1 MKLLYLR
8 SASRYKAMAIRCQLS
23 DVVSGIVAI
32 SIHAVRATR
41 INHVS
46 VSARD
51 LAESVRFYAEVLGM
65 EPVATPDFGFPVQW
79 MRLGDVQLHLFE
91 HLQRDA
97 PVSHHFAIEVDDF
110 PAVLRYVR
118 EHGIEDRTTFGH
130 WLYRLP
136 DGAAQLYLRDPGGN
150 LVEVDAPDADAIDP
164 ELTAEI
170 RPLPRPQTGDAA
182 RASLWVR

>member
-1 MKLLYLR
+1 M
-8 SASRYKAMAIRCQLS
+8 
-23 DVVSGIVAI
+23 
-32 SIHAVRATR
+32 RATR

-51 LAESVRFYAEVLGM
+51 LADSVGFYADVLGM
-65 EPVATPDFGFPVQW
+65 EPVATPNFGFPVQW

-91 HLQRDA
+91 QPERDA

-110 PAVLRYVR
+110 AAVLRYVR
-118 EHGIEDRTTFGH
+118 DRGIEDRTTFGH

-150 LVEVDAPDADAIDP
+150 LVEVDFPDADEIDSA
-164 ELTAEI
+164 LTVEI
-170 RPLPRPQTGDAA
+170 RPLPLPQTGEAA
-182 RASLWVR
+182 RATLWTAPASGATPCRT

>member
-1 MKLLYLR
+1 VSELVGVLTR
-8 SASRYKAMAIRCQLS
+8 SVSTRIR
-23 DVVSGIVAI
+23 V
-32 SIHAVRATR
+32 VRATR

-46 VSARD
+46 VSARN
-51 LAESVRFYAEVLGM
+51 LADSVRFYADVLGM

-110 PAVLRYVR
+110 AAVLRYIR
-118 EHGIEDRTTFGH
+118 DHGIEDRTTFGH

-150 LVEVDAPDADAIDP
+150 LVEVDTPDADAIDP

-182 RASLWVR
+182 GASLWVR

>member
-1 MKLLYLR
+1 MG
-8 SASRYKAMAIRCQLS
+8 SRLP
-23 DVVSGIVAI
+23 
-32 SIHAVRATR
+32 AVRATR

-51 LAESVRFYAEVLGM
+51 LAESVRFYTDVFGM

-79 MRLGDVQLHLFE
+79 MRLGGVQLHLFE
-91 HLQRDA
+91 RAQGDA

-110 PAVLRYVR
+110 GAVLRHVR
-118 EHGIEDRTTFGH
+118 DHAIEDRDTFGH
-130 WLYRLP
+130 WLYRLS

-150 LVEVDAPDADAIDP
+150 LVEVDSPDADAVDP
-164 ELTAEI
+164 ALTGEI

-182 RASLWVR
+182 RATLWTSVDEDGGRATPRRK

>member
-1 MKLLYLR
+1 M
-8 SASRYKAMAIRCQLS
+8 
-23 DVVSGIVAI
+23 
-32 SIHAVRATR
+32 RATR

-51 LAESVRFYAEVLGM
+51 LAESVRFYREVLGM

-79 MRLGDVQLHLFE
+79 LRLGEVQLHVFE
-91 HLQRDA
+91 HGQTNP

-118 EHGIEDRTTFGH
+118 DHAIEDRTTFGH

-150 LVEVDAPDADAIDP
+150 LVEVDAPGADRLDP

-182 RASLWVR
+182 TATLWVR

>member
-1 MKLLYLR
+1 
-8 SASRYKAMAIRCQLS
+8 
-23 DVVSGIVAI
+23 
-32 SIHAVRATR
+32 VRATR

-51 LAESVRFYAEVLGM
+51 LAASVRFYAEVLGM

-110 PAVLRYVR
+110 AAVLRYVR
-118 EHGIEDRTTFGH
+118 AHGIEDRTTFGH

-164 ELTAEI
+164 ALTTEI

-182 RASLWVR
+182 RATLWAR